1 VHVGILSYINHDYS
15 NKAKHK
21 ITRLL

>member
-21 ITRLL
+21 ITRLQ

>member
-1 VHVGILSYINHDYS
+1 VLVGILSYINHDYS